1 MATARPAVYACLTGD
16 LVDSQ
21 REGDRRAVQLR
32 LEAALARV
40 NAEHEERLVVPLAI
54 TLGDEWQGLAR
65 TLGAAFALDFAVRRA
80 LHPLRVRSGLGL
92 GPLSTELRERT
103 SLMDGPCF
111 HRSRAAILA
120 AKKRRGPGAV
130 LVSGDAVMDDL
141 VNAMERLQHAV
152 MDDWTGRQFAC
163 VMAFLDHG
171 SETAAAAALGIAQP
185 TLHKSVAGAH
195 GKEVLALMEAR
206 DRFLA
211 RAAPGGKP

>member
-1 MATARPAVYACLTGD
+1 MASARTTPFACLTGD

-21 REGDRRAVQLR
+21 LEVDRRAVQLR
-32 LEAALARV
+32 LEAGLARV
-40 NAEHEERLVVPLAI
+40 NAEHGERLVLPLAI

-65 TLGAAFALDFAVRRA
+65 TLGAAFAVDFAVRRA
-80 LHPLRVRSGLGL
+80 LHPLRVRSGLGW
-92 GPLSTELRERT
+92 GTVSTEMRERT

-111 HRSRAAILA
+111 QRSRAAILA

-130 LVSGDAVMDDL
+130 LASGDAGVDDL

-152 MDDWTGRQFAC
+152 MDDWTERQFAC

-185 TLHKSVAGAH
+185 TLHKSVASAH

-206 DRFLA
+206 DRFVA
-211 RAAPGGKP
+211 RAVGGKP